1 MTPPTAWQ
9 ALHLGK
15 ALIQGVKQVN
25 VDLTKRVAGAEL
37 VDLVMNLVKD
47 PGLVICIKVRSTCE
61 NSVLWQRKLAV
72 GAAYSGRYS
81 CAQSRSWTTGGGTGC
96 DSVVHMVAA
105 TPTLLTRSPLAV
117 CSPPQP
123 LQTEPL
129 HRRLCHMEYPSH
141 SPSVWE

>member
-9 ALHLGK
+9 ALHLGE

-47 PGLVICIKVRSTCE
+47 PGLVICIKVHSTCE

-72 GAAYSGRYS
+72 GAAYSAQCS
-81 CAQSRSWTTGGGTGC
+81 CAQSRSCATGGGDT
-96 DSVVHMVAA
+96 V
-105 TPTLLTRSPLAV
+105 
-117 CSPPQP
+117 
-123 LQTEPL
+123 
-129 HRRLCHMEYPSH
+129 
-141 SPSVWE
+141 